1 MQLTFFSVHALLVPR
16 LVRKRYRSFRVA
28 VLRDD
33 GSSDRKLALHEV
45 APVAIQVVLPHVLF
59 VLGASLFLFV
69 WQSAHLNN
77 EAAHGIES
85 LLFIGRI
92 FVVGPYAVHFALR
105 GPYNGFR
112 LQAYGQRFI

>member
-1 MQLTFFSVHALLVPR
+1 MTAHQTESLRYTRWLRSRFKWSFLTCS
-16 LVRKRYRSFRVA
+16 SF
-28 VLRDD
+28 L
-33 GSSDRKLALHEV
+33 
-45 APVAIQVVLPHVLF
+45 
-59 VLGASLFLFV
+59 ASLFLFV